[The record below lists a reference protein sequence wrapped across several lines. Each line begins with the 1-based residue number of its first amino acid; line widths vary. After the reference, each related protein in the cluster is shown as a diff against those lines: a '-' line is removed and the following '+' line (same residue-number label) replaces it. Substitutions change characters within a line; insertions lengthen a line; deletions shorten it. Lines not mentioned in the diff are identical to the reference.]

1 MAQVQKTAHVLT
13 IDIGGS
19 HVKATIVDENGN
31 LLFDYKKIDTPSPAT
46 PEAIMTAIK
55 TLTIDFPA
63 YDLISAGF
71 PGYIKEGIVKTAPNL
86 GTKLWENI
94 DFSKNL
100 TISLG
105 KPAKVVNDADMQGL
119 GIVKGKGLEMV
130 VTLGTGFGSAFTYNG
145 KLLPHFELAHHPF
158 TKRKTYDLY
167 IGQKALDTIGDKR
180 WNLRIEKVLA
190 VLKTVFNYDFLYVGG
205 GNSSK
210 IRFKVDE
217 NVKLVSNIDG
227 IHGGYRLWTQ
237 GDID

>member
-31 LLFDYKKIDTPSPAT
+31 LLFDYKKIDTPSLAT